1 MDGVTDRCR
10 RCPLRTNLDLV
21 TERSPTEE
29 HTMSN
34 YYYGPALDTELDY
47 RRANL
52 RQEAAD
58 YRLARQAR
66 RAARTGGRHFGRRT
80 AH

>member
-1 MDGVTDRCR
+1 
-10 RCPLRTNLDLV
+10 
-21 TERSPTEE
+21 
-29 HTMSN
+29 MSS

-58 YRLARQAR
+58 YRLARTAR
-66 RAARTGGRHFGRRT
+66 RAARTGRHPGRRT
-80 AH
+80 AR

>member
-1 MDGVTDRCR
+1 
-10 RCPLRTNLDLV
+10 
-21 TERSPTEE
+21 
-29 HTMSN
+29 MSN
-34 YYYGPALDTELDY
+34 YYYGPALETELDY

-52 RQEAAD
+52 RQEASD

-66 RAARTGGRHFGRRT
+66 RAARTGRHFGRRS

>member
-1 MDGVTDRCR
+1 
-10 RCPLRTNLDLV
+10 
-21 TERSPTEE
+21 
-29 HTMSN
+29 MSG

-52 RQEAAD
+52 RRQAAN
-58 YRLARQAR
+58 YRLARTAR
-66 RAARTGGRHFGRRT
+66 RAARTGRHFGRRT